1 MQFLAYIEISHYL
14 CSKIKNDIIK
24 IFKSENQNVIIY
36 EPTLDEEEFNGCK
49 IVNDLQE
56 FKNNSSIIMA
66 NRVNEEL
73 KDVNDKVYTR
83 DLFKNE

>member
-1 MQFLAYIEISHYL
+1 MMYYL
-14 CSKIKNDIIK
+14 RSQKQLEDIIK
-24 IFKSENQNVIIY
+24 IFKAENQNVIIY

-49 IVNDLQE
+49 IVNDLKE

-66 NRVNEEL
+66 NRINEEL

-83 DLFKNE
+83 DLFKVE